1 MSEMSVHHLTSPSD
15 NAATTRKG
23 PEYPKPYISG
33 CGKLLLVWKHLGA
46 LSPQDWGWGRM
57 DHALSICQGMSEKR
71 DSRQATM
78 ESNHELCIL
87 WVPESGD
94 VWVS

>member
-1 MSEMSVHHLTSPSD
+1 
-15 NAATTRKG
+15 
-23 PEYPKPYISG
+23 
-33 CGKLLLVWKHLGA
+33 
-46 LSPQDWGWGRM
+46 M